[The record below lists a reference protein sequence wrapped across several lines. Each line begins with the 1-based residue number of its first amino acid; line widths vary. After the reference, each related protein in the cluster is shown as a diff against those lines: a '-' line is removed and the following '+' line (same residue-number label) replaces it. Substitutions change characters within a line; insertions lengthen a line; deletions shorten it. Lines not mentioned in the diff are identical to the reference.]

1 VLDEISVRAE
11 ERTKCASRSAFS
23 QKVLFMTDCLLFATA
38 DWDAPYWTNKQ
49 HTAVHL
55 AKAGF
60 RVLYIESVGLRKPTA
75 NSKDLKRIWQRLKN
89 GLKTPRPVSDNIWVL
104 SPLVIPFKH
113 HLPIM
118 RFVNRSIMALQIKWF
133 MWKEKFK
140 TPLIW
145 TYHPFM
151 LDVVSQLPHD
161 KIIYHCVDDLA
172 SVPGID
178 ASAFLAEEEKLLK
191 TAQAVFVTSHSLL
204 DRAKQFNANAHY
216 QGNVADIY
224 HFGKA
229 RESGVIPPELECIP
243 HPRIGYI
250 GALSDYKVD
259 FDLMLC
265 IAKQKPEW
273 HWVLIGDE
281 REGQDNATVKKLR
294 ALANMHFLG
303 HRSYQQLPDYL
314 RGMDVA
320 TLPTLINDYTRAMT
334 PMKYIE
340 YLAAGLP
347 IVSTPLAFTEV
358 NCKGMEVAATPEA
371 FAAALE
377 KQLARGKLTDAEVAD
392 FVGEHTWEKR
402 LQKMFAQ
409 ANINIIK

>member
-1 VLDEISVRAE
+1 
-11 ERTKCASRSAFS
+11 
-23 QKVLFMTDCLLFATA
+23 MTDCLLFATA

-60 RVLYIESVGLRKPTA
+60 RVLYIESVGLRKPTV

-89 GLKTPRPVSDNIWVL
+89 GLRVPRRVDNHIWVL
-104 SPLVIPFKH
+104 SPLIIPFKH
-113 HLPIM
+113 HWSIM
-118 RFVNRSIMALQIKWF
+118 RFINRSIMALQIKWF
-133 MWKEKFK
+133 MWKEKFQ

-151 LDVVSQLPHD
+151 LDVIKRVPHN

-178 ASAFLAEEEKLLK
+178 AAAFLMEEEKLLK
-191 TAQAVFVTSHSLL
+191 AAQAVFVTSHSLL
-204 DRAKQFNANAHY
+204 NRAKQFNSNAHY
-216 QGNVADIY
+216 QGNVADIH

-229 RESGVIPPELECIP
+229 RENGEIPAELKRIP
-243 HPRIGYI
+243 YPRIGYI

-259 FDLMLC
+259 FALMLHV
-265 IAKQKPEW
+265 AKQKPDW

-281 REGQDNATVKKLR
+281 REGQESEIVKQLR
-294 ALANMHFLG
+294 SIPNVHFLG

-320 TLPTLINDYTRAMT
+320 TLPTLINDYTHAMT

-358 NCKGMEVAATPEA
+358 NNKGMEVAATPEA
-371 FAAALE
+371 FVLAIE
-377 KQLARGKLTDAEVAD
+377 KQLARGRFTPEEVLEL
-392 FVGEHTWEKR
+392 VGEHTWEKR
-402 LQKMFAQ
+402 LQKMFELGGMTS
-409 ANINIIK
+409 